1 MKKNSA
7 EFAVL
12 DCVEVPKTKI
22 FRGCAPGPRGG
33 LTASPKPPSCF
44 SEGTAC
50 LRYTAIRAH
59 TYPAGHFGFWRP

>member
-22 FRGCAPGPRGG
+22 FRGPAPWTPLGG
-33 LTASPKPPSCF
+33 LQRPQTPSCF
-44 SEGTAC
+44 SKGTAC
-50 LRYTAIRAH
+50 LRYTTLRAVGP
-59 TYPAGHFGFWRP
+59 TGPYFQNR